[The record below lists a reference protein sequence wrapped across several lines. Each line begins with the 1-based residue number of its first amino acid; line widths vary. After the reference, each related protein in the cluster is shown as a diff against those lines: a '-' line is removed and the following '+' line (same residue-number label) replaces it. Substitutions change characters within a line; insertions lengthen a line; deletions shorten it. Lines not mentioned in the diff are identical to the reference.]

1 MNANEEKLQIE
12 NDELIKDNERMR
24 KEMAEDK
31 AEFQKMSEDM
41 AFITKNHE
49 AEVNL
54 RLQFE
59 AKLNGLHAIH
69 RDLKAKYKRAT
80 EDIYNIEALNKEVNE

>member
-1 MNANEEKLQIE
+1 MSKQ
-12 NDELIKDNERMR
+12 
-24 KEMAEDK
+24 MAEDK
-31 AEFQKMSEDM
+31 AEFQKMTEDM

-59 AKLNGLHAIH
+59 AKLNGLHALH

-80 EDIYNIEALNKEVNE
+80 EDIFNVEALNKEVNEQIKVQKAELIELRTVKAES